1 MEYEQNE
8 QNEQPISVGQWM
20 LNLFITYLPLVNF
33 IMLIVWAV
41 SNDIPK
47 SKSNWAKA
55 RLIWMAIGI
64 FLAIMFYGL
73 IFAFIAAVGGF
84 DNF

>member
-8 QNEQPISVGQWM
+8 EPISVGQWM
-20 LNLFITYLPLVNF
+20 LNLLLTYLPLVNI

-55 RLIWMAIGI
+55 KLIWMAIAI
-64 FLAIMFYGL
+64 FLTIIFYGAIIAL
-73 IFAFIAAVGGF
+73 IAATGGF
-84 DNF
+84 DSF